1 MQQSGLDPERSRG
14 SESTLGGYMTA
25 NSEAPS
31 SLSEAGH
38 AEPSP
43 LANVQQHLRN
53 FSAQSLSGFSDP
65 GTPQSGMGDRPD
77 YPVNPSSAH
86 RGPPAFS
93 QGGSHAASQS
103 GSGITDLQWGRL
115 GERPVQRVNSDPSTL
130 AAH

>member
-1 MQQSGLDPERSRG
+1 MQQSALHPERSRG
-14 SESTLGGYMTA
+14 SESTLGGYITA

-65 GTPQSGMGDRPD
+65 GTPQSAIGDRPD
-77 YPVNPSSAH
+77 YLVNASSAH
-86 RGPPAFS
+86 RGPPGLL
-93 QGGSHAASQS
+93 QGSSHAASQS
-103 GSGITDLQWGRL
+103 DAGTNDVQWGRL
-115 GERPVQRVNSDPSTL
+115 GERSVQRVDSDPSMV